1 MSSNYQ
7 EVKDFFQERFPD
19 ANEDILKLV
28 ANERFKGLGINTD
41 LTKINEQT
49 AQKLI
54 EFLQTLSPEEL
65 QALTFNAISKN
76 I

>member
-7 EVKDFFQERFPD
+7 TVKDFFQERFPE

-28 ANERFKGLGINTD
+28 ANQRLKGLGINTE
-41 LTKINEQT
+41 LTKIEEQT

-54 EFLQTLSPEEL
+54 DFFKTLSPEEL
-65 QALTFNAISKN
+65 QELTFNAMSNTI
-76 I
+76 